1 MKNNNTTNN
10 KKRYYK
16 STLKVLASVVAL
28 VLIGVMLFITN
39 AFVGNPLSAMVANKA
54 IQQYVGQNYAFLDL
68 EVEKAN
74 YDFKN
79 QGYRAIA
86 KSETSM
92 DTKFAI
98 YYSDGKVQR
107 DDYQLYVVEKFNTL
121 DRLTSEYTLIVKTII
136 ADELGYQNNA
146 TFVVHDKDLSDKLGE
161 SLELDMK
168 FDKAVPINPEVSIQ
182 IDTADYSL
190 ENVAKVL
197 TDAHKAFLDN
207 DCLFAKYGF
216 YAGGD
221 ETNIMVIGVTPEDIE
236 SGELLKLLTEAE
248 LSGDNG
254 SEDDIIIFRKGE

>member
-1 MKNNNTTNN
+1 MKNNN
-10 KKRYYK
+10 K
-16 STLKVLASVVAL
+16 STLKVLAGVVAL
-28 VLIGVMLFITN
+28 MLISGMLFITN
-39 AFVGNPLSAMVANKA
+39 AFVGNPLSAMFANNA

-68 EVEKAN
+68 EIEKAT

-121 DRLTSEYTLIVKTII
+121 DRLTSEYTLIAKTII
-136 ADELGYQNNA
+136 ADELGYENNA
-146 TFVVHDKDLSDKLGE
+146 TYVIHDKNLSENLGE
-161 SLELDMK
+161 ILELDMK

-182 IDTADYSL
+182 IETTDYSL
-190 ENVAKVL
+190 DHVAKVL
-197 TDAHKAFLDN
+197 IEAHKAFLDN

-236 SGELLKLLTEAE
+236 SGELLNLLKKAE

-254 SEDDIIIFRKGE
+254 SEEGILIFRKGK